1 MSDDR
6 TVKNL
11 KFLLKA
17 MQTELTKIIL
27 VSPDKSMTFHY
38 HFRLEEGDKNISLE
52 KTKTYISKL
61 ITLIEP
67 LDETQPVDCDMLI
80 EFSDQKL
87 MERVRSLVD
96 PIEKET
102 NQFLGSV
109 ISTKTELM
117 SKDGEVG

>member
-1 MSDDR
+1 VSDDR